1 MRHIAPALFSLLLSA
16 VLTTSA
22 QADDHIRIYGDEYGS
37 TCVLALRTPGP
48 VSSYVVHKV
57 QWLSGTTGSRWKVSD
72 TSTLTAT
79 SASSPF
85 TFFGDPYTDLSVGY
99 GGCRTGIIHIMTL
112 THVWSGQPVSCGRLT
127 LGPPPVSTTV
137 LTTDCDYAVQPA
149 KGGVFYFDSGN
160 HPCCPEPTETTS
172 WGAVKALYR

>member
-1 MRHIAPALFSLLLSA
+1 MRRIATALFSVLLPA
-16 VLTTSA
+16 VFAASVEA
-22 QADDHIRIYGDEYGS
+22 EDHIGIYGDASGS
-37 TCVLALRTPGP
+37 TCELTLRTPGP
-48 VSSYVVHKV
+48 VSSYVVHKFADR
-57 QWLSGTTGSRWKVSD
+57 GTTGSRWKVSD

-99 GGCRTGIIHIMTL
+99 GGCRTGVFHIMTL

-127 LGPPPVSTTV
+127 VGPPPGSTTV
-137 LTTDCDYAVQPA
+137 MTTDCDYALQSA
-149 KGGVFYFDSGN
+149 NGGTFYFDSGN
-160 HPCCPEPTETTS
+160 YWCCPEPTETTS